1 MMKTKWI
8 GILTSVMLIFALAAC
23 SGSNG
28 AGNGGQGNQPANT
41 TGHNQSGSGDNEGG
55 HQPQNGSGSS
65 SANGEKKTV
74 VFSTFWKDEK
84 FAEAKKRYEALHPH
98 IEIKLEYIDTDDAH
112 VEADLEK
119 FTTTTNTAML
129 AGKGPDLLEMDK
141 LPIDSYVKNG
151 LLTDLDTMIEHD
163 PSFKRDDYFTNVL
176 DNAKVGGG
184 LYGMPLSFF
193 LMGFAGDADAI
204 AKAGV
209 QVDDKS
215 WSWEDFAG
223 IGNKL
228 VKDGEFKNVI
238 AATPGSLLT
247 MMVTDHYA
255 SFVDVLNRKAS
266 FDSPAFL
273 AMLEQVKKMADDGVI
288 GEGRPYFFPTQINS
302 AGDYLTS
309 MQEYLSKNMHLYAK
323 PHTKE
328 TSPGGYFRS
337 YRTIGLNAKSDVKQ
351 EAWDFIKF
359 MMSEDMDHSPLH
371 AGFPINK
378 KVYAKG
384 LEELKGMGSVK
395 GHEEGPLKGASV
407 QVDDARIER
416 LNGYVNGAVHP
427 VAYQSDK
434 IGEIVYQETL
444 AFFSGQKTAEAVA
457 KLIQNK
463 ATTYLN
469 E

>member
-1 MMKTKWI
+1 MRTRFI
-8 GILTSVMLIFALAAC
+8 GILTSLLLIFALAAC
-23 SGSNG
+23 SGSND
-28 AGNGGQGNQPANT
+28 AGNGATGGQPSNT
-41 TGHNQSGSGDNEGG
+41 SGDRQSDSGNSEGG
-55 HQPQNGSGSS
+55 PSPQNGSGSGIS
-65 SANGEKKTV
+65 KGEKKTI

-84 FAEAKKRYEALHPH
+84 FAEAKKRYEALHPN
-98 IEIKLEYIDTDDAH
+98 IEIKLDYIDTDNDQ

-119 FTTTTNTAML
+119 FATTVNTAML

-151 LLTDLDTMIEHD
+151 LLIDLETMIERD
-163 PSFKRDDYFTNVL
+163 QTFKRDDYFTNIL

-215 WSWEDFAG
+215 WSWEDFAQV
-223 IGNKL
+223 GNKL

-255 SFVDVLNRKAS
+255 SFVDVKNKKAS
-266 FDSPAFL
+266 FDSAAFI
-273 AMLEQVKKMADDGVI
+273 AMMQQVKKMSEEGVI

-302 AGDYLTS
+302 AGDYLTT

-328 TSPGGYFRS
+328 TTPGGYFRS
-337 YRTIGLNAKSDVKQ
+337 YRTIGLNAKSEVKQ

-359 MMSEDMDHSPLH
+359 MMSEEMAYSPLS

-378 KVYAKG
+378 NVYAKG
-384 LEELKGMGSVK
+384 IEELKGMGSVK

-416 LNGYVNGAVHP
+416 LNGYVSGAVHP

-434 IGEIVYQETL
+434 IEEIVYQETM
-444 AFFSGQKTAEAVA
+444 AFFSGQKSAEAVA